1 MWERQGGTYTVKMV
15 RLTCIKD
22 YAVNSM
28 MGTRSDIHSLGT
40 QNATGK
46 IKTARH
52 AQVRRERTTGK
63 TSTVRVQHLAAIL
76 VHFSFRGLDSAMNAF
91 CRLRQVQ

>member
-1 MWERQGGTYTVKMV
+1 MWERQGGTYTVKIV

-22 YAVNSM
+22 YEINSM
-28 MGTRSDIHSLGT
+28 MGTRSDIHSLRT
-40 QNATGK
+40 QNVTGK
-46 IKTARH
+46 INIARH
-52 AQVRRERTTGK
+52 AQVRCEMMTGK
-63 TSTVRVQHLAAIL
+63 TNTVRVQHLAAIL